1 MTNTEPT
8 LGVSNDVPN
17 PELPYQPYMDVKP
30 PAEAA
35 LSETNGAPLTER
47 EVEALEKRERED
59 RESTPEPENFAIAFP
74 DHLPTP
80 PFLHVEGV
88 PNFRDLGGY
97 ACQPPSSSAS
107 TSTTDS
113 DSGTSSQQQPG
124 TTTATTATYILR
136 KGLLYRCAHPTHLT
150 AQGASY
156 LTQTLGVRDMYD
168 LRSQPEI
175 SRLAATVAS
184 SGKTIY
190 PLADPETGCL
200 DHVTGLTRHFTPVYQ
215 SEDYGPVALAKKLG
229 WYTAA
234 HAHDEGVGFAYSEGF
249 VKAYRDIAVHGAR
262 PAYEKIFRQLL
273 DRPGEPLVFHCTAG
287 KDRTGVFGALVGKL
301 VGVPEDMICWEYA
314 LTEPGLGE
322 WRAQF
327 IERICASG
335 LGGGGGKASTSP
347 GAGQQQQRP
356 QISREEAARICGSR
370 AGNMRA
376 FLKVVLEKELGGVER
391 YLVERCGLTMD
402 EVTRLRDSLIV
413 KVHDEGQV
421 VKKCEIK
428 GWTAEGGVQDLKN

>member
-1 MTNTEPT
+1 MANTEPT

-30 PAEAA
+30 PPKAG
-35 LSETNGAPLTER
+35 LSEANGAPLTER
-47 EVEALEKRERED
+47 EVEAVEKREREE

-74 DHLPTP
+74 ENLPTP

-97 ACQPPSSSAS
+97 ACQPPCSTASTDTADSAS
-107 TSTTDS
+107 S
-113 DSGTSSQQQPG
+113 QQPG
-124 TTTATTATYILR
+124 TTTTHVLR

-150 AQGASY
+150 AQGAEY
-156 LTQTLGVRDMYD
+156 LTQTLGVHDMYD

-184 SGKTIY
+184 SGKAIY
-190 PLADPETGCL
+190 PLADPTTGCL
-200 DHVTGLTRHFTPVYQ
+200 DHVEGLTRHFTPVYQ
-215 SEDYGPVALAKKLG
+215 SEDYGPVALATKLA

-234 HAHDEGVGFAYSEGF
+234 HSHDEDAGFAYSEGF
-249 VKAYRDIAVHGAR
+249 VKAYRDIALHGAR
-262 PAYEKIFRQLL
+262 PAYEKMFRQLL

-287 KDRTGVFGALVGKL
+287 KDRTGVFAALVGKL
-301 VGVPEDMICWEYA
+301 VGVPEDMVCWEYA

-335 LGGGGGKASTSP
+335 LGSGGGGGGKPSP
-347 GAGQQQQRP
+347 GHQRP
-356 QISREEAARICGSR
+356 TISREEAARICGSR

-391 YLVERCGLTMD
+391 YLVERCGLTKD
-402 EVTRLRDSLIV
+402 EVARLRDSLIV
-413 KVHDEGQV
+413 RVDEGEV
-421 VKKCEIK
+421 VNQCEIK
-428 GWTAEGGVQDLKN
+428 GWTAEGGVQD